1 MTDRRWRHIWM
12 EQCDAAAGIRVGY
25 GLKAAF
31 DQAVGEELL
40 HFAEAVVR
48 HRDFVREMPRFVARV
63 KSMFTAEDRAPHHR
77 HLHEAAR
84 GDGAMNSNDA
94 SERRDRW
101 ARLRFAVV
109 GPLLASPPPAGQLRA
124 ELERLAER
132 EWEHPCGKGPVRF
145 ATSTIERWYYQARA
159 ADNDPVGALRV
170 RDALVRQRAL
180 RADVLEACHRR
191 GLLYADDR
199 LNAVFVCR
207 NASANPT
214 GAEVLGTEPHTGTK
228 RFRAMAPGSR
238 KARGGFWL
246 HCDRNRPALVILTE
260 SAVDTLSARSL
271 RIEGTRESGAVVAST
286 AGIASSVPSWIE
298 QWKPKR
304 IVCAYDADSAG
315 DDAAERLAV
324 SDPRV
329 IRLRPRG
336 AKDWNEILLRSR

>member
-1 MTDRRWRHIWM
+1 MLR
-12 EQCDAAAGIRVGY
+12 
-25 GLKAAF
+25 KPS
-31 DQAVGEELL
+31 
-40 HFAEAVVR
+40 
-48 HRDFVREMPRFVARV
+48 HRAWP
-63 KSMFTAEDRAPHHR
+63 K
-77 HLHEAAR
+77 
-84 GDGAMNSNDA
+84 
-94 SERRDRW
+94 
-101 ARLRFAVV
+101 
-109 GPLLASPPPAGQLRA
+109 
-124 ELERLAER
+124 
-132 EWEHPCGKGPVRF
+132 
-145 ATSTIERWYYQARA
+145 
-159 ADNDPVGALRV
+159 V

-180 RADVLEACHRR
+180 RADVLEACHSR

-214 GAEVLGTEPHTGTK
+214 GAEVLGTGPHTGTK
-228 RFRAMAPGSR
+228 RFRGMAPGSR

-298 QWKPKR
+298 EWKPKR

-315 DDAAERLAV
+315 DGAAERLAV